1 MGRLLSPRVG
11 SSILLDVVAPFWDI
25 QVAGDRIW
33 LNGTTVEEVEIAHK
47 ATLQLVLDETNREY
61 GEYLSEQNL
70 KQEREL
76 EGPKSSEIQV
86 REAARR
92 IKFD

>member
-1 MGRLLSPRVG
+1 MVQ
-11 SSILLDVVAPFWDI
+11 VV
-25 QVAGDRIW
+25 GDRIW
-33 LNGTTVEEVEIAHK
+33 LNGTTIEEVEIAHK

-61 GEYLSEQNL
+61 GEYFSEQNL
-70 KQEREL
+70 KEEGEL
-76 EGPKSSEIQV
+76 GGSKSKEIQV

>member
-1 MGRLLSPRVG
+1 MVQ
-11 SSILLDVVAPFWDI
+11 VV
-25 QVAGDRIW
+25 GDRIW
-33 LNGTTVEEVEIAHK
+33 LNGTTIEEVEIAHK

-61 GEYLSEQNL
+61 GEYLSQQNL
-70 KQEREL
+70 KQEGEQREI
-76 EGPKSSEIQV
+76 KSNDIRV

>member
-1 MGRLLSPRVG
+1 M
-11 SSILLDVVAPFWDI
+11 I
-25 QVAGDRIW
+25 QVVGDRIW
-33 LNGTTVEEVEIAHK
+33 LNGTTIEEVEIAHK
-47 ATLQLVLDETNREY
+47 ATLQLGLDETNREY

-70 KQEREL
+70 KQEGEL
-76 EGPKSSEIQV
+76 AGPKSREIQV